1 MIFIGLYLTVG
12 LMCFIT
18 NNGKKRIPRK
28 IACIVIFIYMQV
40 LIGLRNINY
49 GGVDTQVYARDFMRI
64 INQNYSFIIFFPD
77 FLKILDSIY
86 LLSYFHYFHQI

>member
-12 LMCFIT
+12 LICFIT
-18 NNGKKRIPRK
+18 NNGKNRMPRK
-28 IACIVIFIYMQV
+28 IACIVIFIYMQL

-64 INQNYSFIIFFPD
+64 VNQNYSFLIFFRD
-77 FLKILDSIY
+77 FLKILDFIY

>member
-1 MIFIGLYLTVG
+1 
-12 LMCFIT
+12 
-18 NNGKKRIPRK
+18 
-28 IACIVIFIYMQV
+28 MQV

-64 INQNYSFIIFFPD
+64 INQNYSFIDIFRD

>member
-64 INQNYSFIIFFPD
+64 INQNYSFIDIFSGFW
-77 FLKILDSIY
+77 ILFIC
-86 LLSYFHYFHQI
+86 